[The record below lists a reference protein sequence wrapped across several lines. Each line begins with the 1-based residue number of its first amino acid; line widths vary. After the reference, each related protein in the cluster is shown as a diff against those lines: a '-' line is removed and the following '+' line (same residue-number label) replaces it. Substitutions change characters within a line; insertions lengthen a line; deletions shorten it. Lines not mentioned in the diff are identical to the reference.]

1 MEIIIYSQQGC
12 SNCEHMKELCNRAN
26 VSYKEVL
33 VDVDIPKH
41 VFTKEFPQATGF
53 PFVIIDDKRIG
64 GLVEAAKY
72 FIQEGLV
79 SAKRK

>member
-12 SNCEHMKELCNRAN
+12 SYCEHMKELCNRAN

-41 VFTKEFPQATGF
+41 VFTKEFPQAKSY
-53 PFVIIDDKRIG
+53 PFVVIDDKRIG

>member
-12 SNCEHMKELCNRAN
+12 SYCEHMKELCTRAD

-33 VDVDIPKH
+33 VDIDIPKH
-41 VFTKEFPQATGF
+41 VFTKQFPQANSF
-53 PFVIIDDKRIG
+53 PFVVIDGKRIG
-64 GLVEAAKY
+64 GLVESAKY